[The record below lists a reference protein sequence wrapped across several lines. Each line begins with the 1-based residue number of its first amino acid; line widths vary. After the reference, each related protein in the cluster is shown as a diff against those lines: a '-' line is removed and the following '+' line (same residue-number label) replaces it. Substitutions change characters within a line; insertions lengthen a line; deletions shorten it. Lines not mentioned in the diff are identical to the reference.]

1 MQALMSANSV
11 MIWSFERIEHIER
24 VERVERVERIERIE
38 RIEPINLPSH
48 STDKVPLH
56 HIKVT

>member
-1 MQALMSANSV
+1 MSANSV
-11 MIWSFERIEHIER
+11 MIWSFERIEHI
-24 VERVERVERIERIE
+24 ERIERIE

-48 STDKVPLH
+48 STDKGPLH

>member
-1 MQALMSANSV
+1 MSANSV

-24 VERVERVERIERIE
+24 IERIERIA